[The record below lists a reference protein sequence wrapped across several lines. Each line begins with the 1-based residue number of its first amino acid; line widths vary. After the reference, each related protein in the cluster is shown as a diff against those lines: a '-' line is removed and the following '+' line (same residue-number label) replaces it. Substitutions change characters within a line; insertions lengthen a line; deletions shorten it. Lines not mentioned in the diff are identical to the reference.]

1 MNSPQTQTQ
10 TQTQTLSRFVLRAR
24 IVQDHSLAQDKL
36 RLKPYGEDEAQG
48 EPSLSNGGM
57 LHLNVQ
63 LKSGGRVSLDFSR
76 DEIAALVPTIV
87 ASAVRVESHADT
99 VERYLREF
107 GDTMTEEQKSLMTGQ
122 MEKING

>member
-1 MNSPQTQTQ
+1 
-10 TQTQTLSRFVLRAR
+10 
-24 IVQDHSLAQDKL
+24 
-36 RLKPYGEDEAQG
+36 
-48 EPSLSNGGM
+48 M